1 MPEFIRIPW
10 PNRRLRDLL
19 VVLAPALV
27 AVAVRRLARLG
38 EHPREVGVARLC
50 RRDVAPRVRRREDGG
65 DGAGAPLLLAPLARR
80 ARA

>member
-1 MPEFIRIPW
+1 M
-10 PNRRLRDLL
+10 
-19 VVLAPALV
+19 VLAPALV

-65 DGAGAPLLLAPLARR
+65 DGAGAPLLLAPLAAR
-80 ARA
+80 ARVVEAAVGAACEGGGDGG